1 MKNLLEEYPLYP
13 VEKFESFQE
22 MLLQSVRKYPN
33 KLAMEDLN
41 PTPIN
46 RVTYRELY
54 EYVIKFGKAL
64 RKLGIKERTHIAL
77 IGENR
82 VQWGISYLAITTFN
96 YVVVPIDK
104 NLKENEILTILHQ
117 SDAKAAIFSES
128 YREIFLEYKR
138 TIKGLDY
145 YIDMDLESESEGIYS
160 MTELINEQKFDEKK
174 DTFPTVNPK
183 ALASLIFTSGTMG
196 SAKGVMLSQHNICSN
211 IVDMRSMIELFPE
224 DKFLSV
230 LPIHHTYECTC
241 GFLCPISAGSS
252 IHYARSLK
260 TVVEDIQKVKATIL
274 LGVPLLYEKVYRRIS
289 KAIEE
294 DKIKSILVPTLK
306 SAIAIAEN
314 FGLNNLR
321 KKVFNEIHKKFG
333 GSIRIFIVG
342 GAAPNPEVAKGLR
355 SFGFNF
361 IQGYGLTETSPIL
374 ALNRLRKFKD
384 DAAGLP
390 LPSVQLKI
398 NNPDEEGKG
407 EVIAKGPNVM
417 LGYYKNE
424 KATNEVLKDG
434 WFYTGDYGF
443 FDSDGFL
450 HITGRKK
457 NVIVTKTGKNIFPE
471 EIEDHIKRSPFVL
484 ETVVYAAKDDNGDET
499 IGAIIVPN
507 AEEFIEYSQK
517 TGKQVT
523 PELIEQIIRD
533 EIRKINKEL
542 PVYKQIRKLRIQEQ
556 EFEKTTTQK
565 IKRYLI
571 RQEDSVH

>member
-1 MKNLLEEYPLYP
+1 MKHILEDYPLYS
-13 VEKFESFQE
+13 VEKFENFQE
-22 MLLQSVRKYPN
+22 MIEQSLRKYPN
-33 KLAMEDLN
+33 KIALEDLN

-54 EYVIKFGKAL
+54 ECVIKFGKAL
-64 RKLGIKERTHIAL
+64 RKLGLKERTHIAL

-117 SDAKAAIFSES
+117 SDSKAVIFSES

-160 MTELINEQKFDEKK
+160 MIEMINDQRFDEKSDK
-174 DTFPTVNPK
+174 FPAINSK
-183 ALASLIFTSGTMG
+183 ELAALIFTSGTMG
-196 SAKGVMLSQHNICSN
+196 NAKGVMLSQYNICSN
-211 IVDMRSMIELFPE
+211 IVDMRSMIELYSE
-224 DKFLSV
+224 DRFLSV
-230 LPIHHTYECTC
+230 LPMHHTYECTC
-241 GFLCPISAGSS
+241 GFLCPISAGCSV
-252 IHYARSLK
+252 HYARSLK

-274 LGVPLLYEKVYRRIS
+274 LGVPLLYEKVYKRIS
-289 KAIEE
+289 KAIED
-294 DKIKSILVPTLK
+294 DKLKSILVPTLK
-306 SAIAIAEN
+306 TAVSIAEN
-314 FGLNNLR
+314 FGLNGLR
-321 KKVFNEIHKKFG
+321 KKVFKEIHKKFG

-390 LPSVQLKI
+390 LPNVQI
-398 NNPDEEGKG
+398 RIENPDEEGIG
-407 EVIAKGPNVM
+407 EVVAKGPNVM
-417 LGYYKNE
+417 LGYYKNP
-424 KATNEVLKDG
+424 KATEEVLKDG
-434 WFYTGDYGF
+434 WFYTGDFGF
-443 FDSDGFL
+443 FDSDGLL

-471 EIEDHIKRSPFVL
+471 EIEDYLKRSPFVL
-484 ETVVYAAKDDNGDET
+484 ECVVHAAKDENGDET
-499 IGAIIVPN
+499 IGAILVPN

-517 TGKQVT
+517 TGKEVT
-523 PELIEQIIRD
+523 KELIK
-533 EIRKINKEL
+533 EILKKEVKEINKNL
-542 PVYKQIRKLRIQEQ
+542 PIYKQVRVINIQEQ

-571 RQEDSVH
+571 KQEDTVH

>member
-1 MKNLLEEYPLYP
+1 MKNILEDYPLYS
-13 VEKFESFQE
+13 VERFNSFQE
-22 MLLQSVRKYPN
+22 MLIQSYRKYQN
-33 KLAMEDLN
+33 KIALEDLN

-46 RVTYRELY
+46 RVTFKELY
-54 EYVIKFGKAL
+54 EYVIRFGKAL
-64 RKLGIKERTHIAL
+64 KKLGLKERTHIAL

-117 SDAKAAIFSES
+117 SDSKGVIFSEN
-128 YREIFLEYKR
+128 YREIFLEQKKIR
-138 TIKGLDY
+138 GLDY
-145 YIDMDLESESEGIYS
+145 YIDMDLETETEGIYS
-160 MTELINEQKFDEKK
+160 MIEIINEQKFDENK
-174 DTFPTVNPK
+174 DKFPPINPK
-183 ALASLIFTSGTMG
+183 ELASLIFTSGTMG
-196 SAKGVMLSQHNICSN
+196 SAKGVMLSQYNICSN
-211 IVDMRSMIELFPE
+211 IVDMRSMVELYPE
-224 DKFLSV
+224 DRFLSV

-241 GFLCPISAGSS
+241 GFLCPVSAGCSV
-252 IHYARSLK
+252 HYARSLK

-274 LGVPLLYEKVYRRIS
+274 LGVPLLYEKVYKRIS

-294 DKIKSILVPTLK
+294 SKIKSILVPSLK
-306 SAIAIAEN
+306 AAVSLVEN
-314 FGLNNLR
+314 IGINGLR
-321 KKVFNEIHKKFG
+321 KKIFKEIHKKFG

-384 DAAGLP
+384 NAAGIP
-390 LPSVQLKI
+390 LPSVQIKI
-398 NNPDEEGKG
+398 ENPDEEGRG

-417 LGYYKNE
+417 LGYYKNP
-424 KATNEVLKDG
+424 KATEEVLKDG
-434 WFYTGDYGF
+434 WFYTGDYGY

-471 EIEDHIKRSPFVL
+471 EIEDYLKQSPFIL
-484 ETVVYAAKDDNGDET
+484 ECVVYAAKDENGDET
-499 IGAIIVPN
+499 IGAILVPN

-517 TGKQVT
+517 AGEEVT
-523 PELIEQIIRD
+523 KELIE
-533 EIRKINKEL
+533 EILKQEVREINKKL
-542 PVYKQIRKLRIQEQ
+542 PVYKQVRVLKIQEQ

-571 RQEDSVH
+571 KQEDTVH

>member
-1 MKNLLEEYPLYP
+1 MKNLLEDYPLYP

-22 MLLQSVRKYPN
+22 MLIQSYRKYPN
-33 KLAMEDLN
+33 KIALEDLN

-64 RKLGIKERTHIAL
+64 KKLGLKERTHIAL

-96 YVVVPIDK
+96 YVVVPIDR

-117 SDAKAAIFSES
+117 SDAKAVIFSEN
-128 YREIFLEYKR
+128 YREIFLEHKK

-160 MTELINEQKFDEKK
+160 MTEMINEQKFDENK
-174 DTFPTVNPK
+174 DKFPPINPK
-183 ALASLIFTSGTMG
+183 ELASLIFTSGTMG
-196 SAKGVMLSQHNICSN
+196 SAKGVMLSQYNICSN
-211 IVDMRSMIELFPE
+211 IIDMRSMVELFPE
-224 DKFLSV
+224 DRFLSV

-241 GFLCPISAGSS
+241 GFLCPVSAGCSV
-252 IHYARSLK
+252 HYARSLK
-260 TVVEDIQKVKATIL
+260 TVVEDIQKVRATIL
-274 LGVPLLYEKVYRRIS
+274 LGVPLLYEKVYKRIS

-294 DKIKSILVPTLK
+294 DKLKSILVPTLK
-306 SAIAIAEN
+306 AAVSFAEN
-314 FGLNNLR
+314 FGLNGLR
-321 KKVFNEIHKKFG
+321 KKIFNEIHKKFG

-398 NNPDEEGKG
+398 NNPDDEGKG

-417 LGYYKNE
+417 LGYYKNP
-424 KATNEVLKDG
+424 KATEEVLKDG
-434 WFYTGDYGF
+434 WFYTGDYGY

-471 EIEDHIKRSPFVL
+471 EIEDYLKRSPFIL
-484 ETVVYAAKDDNGDET
+484 ESVVYAAKDENGDET
-499 IGAIIVPN
+499 IGAILVPN

-517 TGKQVT
+517 SGKEVT
-523 PELIEQIIRD
+523 KELIE
-533 EIRKINKEL
+533 EILKKEVREINKEL
-542 PVYKQIRKLRIQEQ
+542 PIYKQIRVIKIQEQ

-571 RQEDSVH
+571 KQEDTVH